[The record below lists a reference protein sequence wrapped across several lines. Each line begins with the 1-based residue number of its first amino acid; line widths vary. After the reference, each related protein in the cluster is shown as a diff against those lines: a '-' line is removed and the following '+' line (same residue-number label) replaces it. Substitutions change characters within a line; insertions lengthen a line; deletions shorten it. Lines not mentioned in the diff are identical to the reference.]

1 MAQFT
6 WLLSRLLDT
15 PLPHPMKLETLIWSV
30 SGKECVHMLVSRA
43 SHYSYLLS
51 VCVYV
56 CVCVCVCSN
65 YGRADLSKRR
75 FVKLV
80 SQLDDNIMYLCM
92 AQVGEVC
99 VQ

>member
-1 MAQFT
+1 MCVCT
-6 WLLSRLLDT
+6 CCLENLLSTLL
-15 PLPHPMKLETLIWSV
+15 LPP
-30 SGKECVHMLVSRA
+30 
-43 SHYSYLLS
+43 
-51 VCVYV
+51 V
-56 CVCVCVCSN
+56 CVCVSVCVHVCSN

-99 VQ
+99 AQ